1 MSKNLNTFIKEWK
14 SKNPNGKIVA
24 TNGCFDIL
32 HIGHLNLLKKAKKF
46 GDLLVV
52 GLNSDASI
60 KKLKGDK
67 RPINK
72 QEDRKI
78 LLEELR
84 CVDFVEIFNETSCE
98 NFLRQV
104 GPNFYIKSSDKTL
117 SSINKE
123 EKEVLLSIKCKIKF
137 IPFEKGFSSTNVL
150 NKI

>member
-14 SKNPNGKIVA
+14 SKNPNRKIVA

-32 HIGHLNLLKKAKKF
+32 HIGHLNLLKKAKNF

-123 EKEVLLSIKCKIKF
+123 EKEVILSIKCKIKF
-137 IPFEKGFSSTNVL
+137 VPFEEGFSSTNIL